1 MKNKR
6 PLDVSPSST
15 LLSNKAESVSSKTPY
30 SDIFFFLLNK
40 VKQRKKVNIVTHSFI
55 TCQLYL
61 CKKKKKKSTVAPTSA
76 NWMPRGSGWGEQF
89 KYTEHN
95 FAMKWTWNQKQN
107 QTPNGKGEECHTLTL
122 TQHLHQPSL
131 SLAVGEG
138 GDSRCTCVLT
148 DLYVGLFWGMLWWEC
163 QWKGGVSFVL
173 AGEHQ
178 NSED

>member
-61 CKKKKKKSTVAPTSA
+61 CKKKKKNQQLLQPLLTECLEEVA
-76 NWMPRGSGWGEQF
+76 GESNSNTLNTTLQWN
-89 KYTEHN
+89 EHGIRN
-95 FAMKWTWNQKQN
+95 KTKLQMGREKNA
-107 QTPNGKGEECHTLTL
+107 TPWR
-122 TQHLHQPSL
+122 SL
-131 SLAVGEG
+131 SIYT
-138 GDSRCTCVLT
+138 SRH
-148 DLYVGLFWGMLWWEC
+148 FLWRS
-163 QWKGGVSFVL
+163 GR
-173 AGEHQ
+173 AGTPDAPVYWQ
-178 NSED
+178 ISM